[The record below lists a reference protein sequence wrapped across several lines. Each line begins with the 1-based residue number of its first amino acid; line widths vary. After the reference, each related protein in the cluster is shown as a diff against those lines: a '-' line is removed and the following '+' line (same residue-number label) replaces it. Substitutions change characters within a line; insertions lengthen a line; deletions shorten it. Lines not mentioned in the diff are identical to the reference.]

1 MNTTTLEDHPWIQY
15 SLKCNHLP
23 MKNNLRFSDCL
34 SDKDW
39 ILFCFYH
46 NSNSHH
52 TTEVDLNLN
61 VFSCFTLLP
70 LHTEVSKLTWKKS
83 LHKLF
88 TEMPHVET
96 KEEQCDRRKDKMET
110 SDIFRK
116 GEVCIRD
123 PITLGLCH
131 EKCS

>member
-1 MNTTTLEDHPWIQY
+1 MTTSEDCPWIQY
-15 SLKCNHLP
+15 SLKCSHLP
-23 MKNNLRFSDCL
+23 VRNNFRFNDSL

-46 NSNSHH
+46 NPNCHH
-52 TTEVDLNLN
+52 TLEVDIQLN
-61 VFSCFTLLP
+61 VPSSFTLP
-70 LHTEVSKLTWKKS
+70 LHTEVSQLAWKKS
-83 LHKLF
+83 LQKLF
-88 TEMPHVET
+88 TEMQYTEW
-96 KEEQCDRRKDKMET
+96 KEVQCDRRKDKTET

-116 GEVCIRD
+116 GELSVKD